1 MNLTAQAE
9 EKHPCR
15 AYRFIEHCVESF
27 LDRQCVHLFIFYVI
41 LITCF
46 EYAGNDTVLTWMV
59 ISIDGCHVK
68 NTLALAFTHYDSSVS
83 TFFTPF
89 ASPISNCRYQS
100 SCKMYQFDG
109 TLSNISCFDTHSSH
123 HKASLPVDTSVRINV
138 PKFTI
143 SVLSIESDEIAW
155 SKDVA
160 WFFWLYGQTHHSI
173 ARTYCKGVLYGHSI
187 TLESHVA
194 DRSASRNKAPWLHYY
209 SIIVMIVGELCD
221 LVENGNNKPCE
232 GKLWKLERSL
242 FSLFR

>member
-46 EYAGNDTVLTWMV
+46 EYAGNDTVLAWMV
-59 ISIDGCHVK
+59 ISIDVK
-68 NTLALAFTHYDSSVS
+68 NTLALAFTHYDSSDF
-83 TFFTPF
+83 TFFIPF

-143 SVLSIESDEIAW
+143 SMLSIESDEIAW

-173 ARTYCKGVLYGHSI
+173 ARTYCKGVLYG
-187 TLESHVA
+187 TPSHLNRMWLI
-194 DRSASRNKAPWLHYY
+194 DRLREIRPLG
-209 SIIVMIVGELCD
+209 SIITPLSNVID
-221 LVENGNNKPCE
+221 
-232 GKLWKLERSL
+232 WT
-242 FSLFR
+242 